1 MGTNYLKE
9 VYPMS
14 DLTPDHLV
22 EMQIADIRLAA
33 AKMSG
38 RQRRNFIAEMS
49 LKYSD
54 YHGFGGGI
62 LTPRREAEIKRFSSQ
77 QS

>member
-1 MGTNYLKE
+1 
-9 VYPMS
+9 MS

-38 RQRRNFIAEMS
+38 LQRRCERFYRRNVF
-49 LKYSD
+49 K
-54 YHGFGGGI
+54 I
-62 LTPRREAEIKRFSSQ
+62 LQ
-77 QS
+77 W